1 MMSEIISGHI
11 SKHIECYLNAEEAS
25 PVSLQFLRKDY
36 VGDNLKVSMAR
47 EELLL
52 LAKMANHLL

>member
-1 MMSEIISGHI
+1 M
-11 SKHIECYLNAEEAS
+11 SKHIECYMNAEE
-25 PVSLQFLRKDY
+25 VSSVRLQLLHKGY
-36 VGDNLKVSMAR
+36 VGDTLKVSMVTRPR